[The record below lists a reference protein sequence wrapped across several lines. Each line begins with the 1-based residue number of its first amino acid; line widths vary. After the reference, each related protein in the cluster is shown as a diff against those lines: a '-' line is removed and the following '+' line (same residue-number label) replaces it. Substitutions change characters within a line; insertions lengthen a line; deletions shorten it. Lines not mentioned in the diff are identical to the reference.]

1 MGEEEVGCDGGE
13 GAEQGEFRAGRR
25 RKSGTGT
32 GGDQNGVPGVAGIG
46 LAENPHARAAG
57 ADAVFNTPN
66 GDGNVAFFEEYT
78 PAGLTAKAMPVL
90 SVSITEEEVKSI
102 GPQHLKDQ
110 LTAWNYHQTTE
121 TGANTAFVAAYKA
134 KYGEAKPTSD
144 PMEAAYTSVYLWK
157 GMVGKA
163 RSFDPEKVRAAA
175 ELLALPVAFLVAG
188 VLGVAVIIDAFLV
201 IVAGGIGRLRG
212 CVVAAFVLGVLRG
225 AYGSGGT
232 PAAVRARSG
241 PRTGYGHFPGAHQA
255 RNGHRSAPR
264 NRLPLG

>member
-66 GDGNVAFFEEYT
+66 GDGNVAFFKEYT
-78 PAGLTAKAMPVL
+78 PAGLTAKAMPVI

-110 LTAWNYHQTTE
+110 LTAWNYQQTTE

-212 CVVAAFVLGVLRG
+212 CVVAASSPASSGARTEAEGLPRPYAPDRG
-225 AYGSGGT
+225 PEPDTGT
-232 PAAVRARSG
+232 FRAPTR
-241 PRTGYGHFPGAHQA
+241 PETGTDPHHGTVFP
-255 RNGHRSAPR
+255 
-264 NRLPLG
+264 